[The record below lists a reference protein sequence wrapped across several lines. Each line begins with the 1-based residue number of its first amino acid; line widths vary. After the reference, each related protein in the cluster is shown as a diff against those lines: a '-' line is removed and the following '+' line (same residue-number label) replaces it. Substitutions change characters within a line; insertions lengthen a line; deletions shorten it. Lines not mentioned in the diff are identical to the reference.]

1 MKSTTFLP
9 AAIALAVASFGGTA
23 AAQSTVTLY
32 GLVDLNVTNYKFG
45 SELGGGNLT
54 ILQDGTVNGLNG
66 SRWGMKVVEDL
77 GGGLKAGV
85 VAESGFGADNGNALQ
100 GGRAFGRQVF
110 ISLTHSAWGDVRL
123 GRQYVLQDGVM
134 FHSAPLG
141 NATALN
147 PGTAV
152 NNNGVNLPQWLN
164 APRLDNILQYRTPVW
179 GGFSAAVQLA
189 PGEGVN
195 DRFHGV
201 GATYVA
207 GPIAAGFSYE
217 WNRDRL
223 SGDDTNKSFTVGGN
237 YNLGLLKLYAGYQ
250 RNRDLTV
257 NPGNTGAL
265 GNLVVTGEEGTFTA
279 TDIDGYT
286 VGVEVPMGAWTFGV
300 DYVLSKYEDGADG
313 SQDLGKAALAAK
325 YALSKNTFLYAGG
338 SIATGDLKEF
348 IRQERVLH
356 AGLRMAF

>member
-1 MKSTTFLP
+1 MKPTTFLP
-9 AAIALAVASFGGTA
+9 TALALALTGLAGSAG
-23 AAQSTVTLY
+23 AQSNVTLY
-32 GLVDLNVTNYKFG
+32 GLVDLNVTNYKLG
-45 SELGGGNLT
+45 SEIGGGNVT
-54 ILQDGTVNGLNG
+54 ILQDGTINGLNG
-66 SRWGMKVVEDL
+66 SRWGLRVTEDL

-85 VAESGFGADNGNALQ
+85 VAESGFAADSGNALQ

-110 ISLTHSAWGDVRL
+110 VSLTHSAWGDVRF
-123 GRQYVLQDGVM
+123 GRQYVLQDGVQ
-134 FHSAPLG
+134 FYAAPFG
-141 NATALN
+141 NAAVLN

-152 NNNGVNLPQWLN
+152 TNNGLGLPQWLN

-179 GGFSAAVQLA
+179 AGFSAAVQIA

-201 GATYVA
+201 GATYVK

-223 SGDDTNKSFTVGGN
+223 SGDDTNKSLTLGGN
-237 YNLGLLKLYAGYQ
+237 YNLGFLKLFAGYQ
-250 RNRDLTV
+250 RNTDLTT

-286 VGVEVPMGAWTFGV
+286 VGVEVPVGAWTFGI
-300 DYVLSKYEDGADG
+300 DYVLSKYEDDADG
-313 SQDLGKAALAAK
+313 SQDLGKAAIAAK

-338 SIATGDLKEF
+338 SIATGDLKDY
-348 IRQERVLH
+348 IRQDRVLQ